1 MTERTAHRTCPL
13 CEATCGLVLSIADE
27 EVTVIRGD
35 RDDTFSR
42 GFICPK
48 GSTLGRLHTDPDR
61 LRSPLVRRDG
71 RHVETTWS
79 EAFAEIDRRLGAVR
93 EAHGDDAL
101 GVYVGNPNAH
111 NFESAIALKPLL
123 RATRTRN
130 IFSASTVDQR
140 PKEVAN
146 AYLYGG
152 GLLNAVPDLDRT
164 RFILILGANPYESNG
179 SLASAPDW
187 PGRLEAIRAR
197 GGKVVVVDP
206 RRTRTAA
213 EADEHLSIRPG
224 TDAALLLAMVNCLF
238 DENLVAPGRLAEFTA
253 GIDEVAA
260 AVESISPERV
270 EAWTRVAASDIRRL
284 TRQLAGADRGC
295 VYGRIGTHAAAFGT
309 LAAWACDVLNLL
321 TGNLDRAGGV
331 MFPSPIHE
339 PRSRAARSFQ
349 VGRWKSRVRG
359 LDEAFGELPVAT
371 LVDEIETG
379 GAGQI
384 QALITVAGNPVLT
397 TPEGDRLGRAL
408 AGLEFMVSVDPY
420 LNETTRHA
428 DVILPP
434 PSALERSH
442 YDLAF
447 ASLVVH
453 NHARYSPAV
462 FPATGPS
469 EFEILVTLTG
479 IVMGMGPETDPS
491 DLADA
496 ALLQQIAAAT
506 TVPGSPIEGRE
517 PQELMAMLDRWEG
530 AEKTLDF
537 MIRMGAGG
545 DGFGRDPDGWTLD
558 AIVAQPHGVDR
569 GPLVER
575 LPGILATAS
584 GKIELAPPPLL
595 ADVARLEAAMGEAPP
610 ALVLVGRRDLRS
622 NNSWLHNVE
631 VLVKGKERCTM
642 QIHPD
647 DAERLGLVDGEAA
660 TVTSRAGTLEVPVS
674 VTEDIAPG
682 VVSIPYGWGHD
693 QPETR
698 LSVASRRPGVNVNR
712 LTDGSIIDP
721 LSGNAVLNGIP
732 VSVTPVG

>member
-1 MTERTAHRTCPL
+1 MTPVLQGIRVLDFGRYIAGPYCATLLAEYGAEVIRIEKREGSEDRFVAPVGEGGEGALFLQMNRNKLSLTVDPMCDEGREVVRRLVRTADVVVANLPHQSL
-13 CEATCGLVLSIADE
+13 VAMGLDDATLRAIKPDLILTTSSAFGSAGPMAKYV
-27 EVTVIRGD
+27 
-35 RDDTFSR
+35 
-42 GFICPK
+42 GF
-48 GSTLGRLHTDPDR
+48 
-61 LRSPLVRRDG
+61 DG
-71 RHVETTWS
+71 VGQAMS
-79 EAFAEIDRRLGAVR
+79 GAVYMTG
-93 EAHGDDAL
+93 EPG
-101 GVYVGNPNAH
+101 
-111 NFESAIALKPLL
+111 
-123 RATRTRN
+123 
-130 IFSASTVDQR
+130 Q
-140 PKEVAN
+140 
-146 AYLYGG
+146 
-152 GLLNAVPDLDRT
+152 
-164 RFILILGANPYESNG
+164 PY
-179 SLASAPDW
+179 
-187 PGRLEAIRAR
+187 R
-197 GGKVVVVDP
+197 
-206 RRTRTAA
+206 
-213 EADEHLSIRPG
+213 
-224 TDAALLLAMVNCLF
+224 
-238 DENLVAPGRLAEFTA
+238 
-253 GIDEVAA
+253 A
-260 AVESISPERV
+260 AVNWV
-270 EAWTRVAASDIRRL
+270 DF
-284 TRQLAGADRGC
+284 
-295 VYGRIGTHAAAFGT
+295 GTALHCAFGT